1 MKCQLYRF
9 WINRAFDDGQ
19 RLTARI
25 ARHLAGCEECRR
37 WHERQSLVVQ
47 RLQAGRQTAGAIGTA
62 TSTVGGAA
70 GATEVA
76 PPFLRAR
83 ILNELKADSRREAPV
98 TFITFTR
105 WAWVGA
111 AVAAVALAMIAAQS
125 STKQAALLVAPNEP
139 ASAGVPKSAT
149 ALIEATSRFAD
160 GGRLLQVATNLDQ
173 PLQEEM
179 HLVLEDARAAL
190 RSLQLEF
197 VPSALLA
204 KRD

>member
-19 RLTARI
+19 RLTARS
-25 ARHLAGCEECRR
+25 ARHLADCEECRR
-37 WHERQSLVVQ
+37 WHERQLLVVQ

-62 TSTVGGAA
+62 VSTVGGAA

-83 ILNELKADSRREAPV
+83 ILNEIKADSRREAPV
-98 TFITFTR
+98 TFTR

-139 ASAGVPKSAT
+139 ASASVPKSAT

-160 GGRLLQVATNLDQ
+160 GGRLLQVATNFDQ